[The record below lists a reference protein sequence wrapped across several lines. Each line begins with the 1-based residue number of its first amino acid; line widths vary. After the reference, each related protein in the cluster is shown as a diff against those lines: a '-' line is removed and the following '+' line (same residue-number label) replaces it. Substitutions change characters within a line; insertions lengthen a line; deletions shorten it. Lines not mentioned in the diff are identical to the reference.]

1 MTSKRFFLYFLAFF
15 LAVAAFNVIVWNLA
29 TRDLLTCRN
38 GYCPGDLA
46 RIGYI
51 TEVLVPKRFHVDLP
65 RRHFDYRLW
74 KGERVDVLTVGDSF
88 SFGGGRGRNAFY
100 QDYIASLQGLSV
112 LNIPIYR
119 EDPVQTV
126 IYLLNNGWLDGVGPR
141 WVLIETVERACI
153 GSFAREMDFTAVE
166 PMEKIDRDYRR
177 RVYDYETT
185 LPAVGFVN
193 DGNFKY
199 VLYRLFYHLSDRAFF
214 SKVCR
219 VKTDRT
225 LFSAGDGRTLLFG
238 VFDLLDLPK
247 SNEATVGKLNENLN
261 RLSAM
266 LKERNIRLMFMP
278 APDKYNLYR
287 EYLAEKKYPESR
299 FFELLRKQPK
309 DYGFIDTKRI
319 LGEELKKGTV
329 DLYHPDDS
337 HWTWRASER
346 IFREVRLDDHGR
358 AEK

>member
-15 LAVAAFNVIVWNLA
+15 LAVAAFNVTVWNLA
-29 TRDLLTCRN
+29 TRDLLTCRD

-51 TEVLVPKRFHVDLP
+51 REVLVPRRFHVDLP
-65 RRHFDYRLW
+65 RRHFDYRAW

-100 QDYIASLQGLSV
+100 QDYIATLQGLSV
-112 LNIPIYR
+112 LNVPIYR
-119 EDPVQTV
+119 EDQLHTV
-126 IYLLNNGWLDGVGPR
+126 ILLLNNGWLDRVRPR
-141 WVLIETVERACI
+141 FVLIEAVERSCI
-153 GSFAREMDFTAVE
+153 GGFAREMDFRATE
-166 PMEKIDRDYRR
+166 PMEKIDRDYRS

-185 LPAVGFVN
+185 LPPVGFVN

-199 VLYRLFYHLSDRAFF
+199 VLYSLLYPFSDRAYF
-214 SKVCR
+214 SKVCK
-219 VKTDRT
+219 VKLDRP
-225 LFSAGDGRTLLFG
+225 LFYAGNGRTLLFG

-247 SNEATVGKLNENLN
+247 SNDATVGKLNENLN
-261 RLSAM
+261 RLAGM
-266 LKERNIRLMFMP
+266 LKERNIRLLFLP

-299 FFELLRKQPK
+299 FFELLRPLPK
-309 DYGFIDTKRI
+309 DYDFIDTKRI
-319 LGEELKKGTV
+319 LGEELAKGTA

-346 IFREVRLDDHGR
+346 IFREARFDDR
-358 AEK
+358 